1 MVSNDLTQGSEST
14 PAHTGVLTLV
24 DKTGQMRRTVTTD
37 HTLGPAVGR
46 STQVPGNTGALTLT
60 IDLSV
65 AGEWAAVVVVTR
77 LPGLW

>member
-1 MVSNDLTQGSEST
+1 MVSDDLTQGSEST

-46 STQVPGNTGALTLT
+46 RPKVPGHTGALTLT